1 MSLIA
6 DIISSMQDPKLRHAA
21 LVHLPI
27 GLSIIGPGAAL
38 ATIVF
43 RNRRDTLRWIAPV
56 IYMVFAASAF
66 AAAQAGEQAV
76 VGVGSISTQARSV
89 LSQHTSLAEY
99 LWLGALAAALACG
112 GAFLPSP
119 RGKLVGLWAGLMF
132 ASSVAAWAGAVGH
145 YGGTAVH
152 VYGVNAPKP
161 TAQPAQSEKTND
173 PRAAFFRERIGPIL
187 EAKCVW
193 CHAAAPDSASGLDL
207 TSASGLIK
215 GGNGGVVV
223 VPGDPEHSVLYQAV
237 ARTHAKLKMPKNGD
251 KLSVGQI
258 ADLAQWI
265 KDGCV
270 WPETTRAPG
279 P

>member
-1 MSLIA
+1 MSLIT

-27 GLSIIGPGAAL
+27 GLSIVGPVAAL
-38 ATIVF
+38 ATIAL
-43 RNRRDTLRWIAPV
+43 RKRRETLRWIAPA
-56 IYMVFAASAF
+56 IYLLLAASAF

-76 VGVGSISTQARSV
+76 VGVGSISKEARAV

-99 LWLGALAAALACG
+99 LWLGALATALACG
-112 GAFLPSP
+112 AAFVPSP
-119 RGKLVGLWAGLMF
+119 RVKLVGLWAGLLL
-132 ASSVAAWAGAVGH
+132 ASGVAAWAGAVGH

-152 VYGVNAPKP
+152 VYGVNAPKGAAP
-161 TAQPAQSEKTND
+161 SSQAELAGD
-173 PRAAFFRERIGPIL
+173 PRAAFFRERIGPIF

-193 CHAAAPDSASGLDL
+193 CHAAAPDSAAGLDL
-207 TSASGLIK
+207 TSAAGLIK

-223 VPGDPEHSVLYQAV
+223 IPGDPEHSVLYQSV
-237 ARTHAKLKMPKNGD
+237 ARTHAKLKMPKNSD
-251 KLSVGQI
+251 KLADAQL

-270 WPETTRAPG
+270 WPENAYPQGR
-279 P
+279 